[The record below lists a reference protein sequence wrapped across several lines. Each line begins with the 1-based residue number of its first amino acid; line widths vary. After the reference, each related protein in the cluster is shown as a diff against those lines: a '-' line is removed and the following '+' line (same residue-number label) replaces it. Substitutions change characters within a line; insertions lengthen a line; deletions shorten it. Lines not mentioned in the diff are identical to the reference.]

1 MTGTSV
7 TLMNVLTQAYEVMD
21 YQIVA
26 PSWLNSERFDI
37 VAKIPA
43 GASRSQYK
51 LMLQNLLAERFKLT
65 VHHEKKEM
73 PVLQLVVTQNGP
85 KLQVSESDAEHP
97 AGEPA
102 PSTPTKPALGK
113 DGFPQLAPAAGKTG
127 TTMTGMNGR
136 IKMAARKETMPN
148 LATFL
153 AGQLGR
159 PVLDLTGLQGQFDFI
174 LYWVQE
180 GSSPRDGDT
189 VTAND
194 DFGPTLFSALQDQ
207 IGLKLEAG
215 KGQVE
220 ILVID
225 HAEKR
230 PTEN

>member
-1 MTGTSV
+1 
-7 TLMNVLTQAYEVMD
+7 
-21 YQIVA
+21 
-26 PSWLNSERFDI
+26 
-37 VAKIPA
+37 
-43 GASRSQYK
+43 
-51 LMLQNLLAERFKLT
+51 
-65 VHHEKKEM
+65 
-73 PVLQLVVTQNGP
+73 
-85 KLQVSESDAEHP
+85 
-97 AGEPA
+97 
-102 PSTPTKPALGK
+102 
-113 DGFPQLAPAAGKTG
+113 
-127 TTMTGMNGR
+127 
-136 IKMAARKETMPN
+136 MAARKETMPN

-174 LYWVQE
+174 LYWAQE

-194 DFGPTLFSALQDQ
+194 DFGPTLFSALQNQ

-225 HAEKR
+225 HVEKK